1 MCLTYD
7 KEIAP
12 KMFGYRIKFIK
23 EKMTQF
29 QKGNPGRPKGAK
41 NIFPQFMRDRIQ
53 ALFGNNFELIQEDLK
68 NEKQIIIYMNRLGYG
83 RYIKCKGCQKSFDCP
98 NCDIIYTSVC

>member
-29 QKGNPGRPKGAK
+29 QGNGKPSC
-41 NIFPQFMRDRIQ
+41 
-53 ALFGNNFELIQEDLK
+53 
-68 NEKQIIIYMNRLGYG
+68 KQSKHDKLHLTKTFKDKI
-83 RYIKCKGCQKSFDCP
+83 S
-98 NCDIIYTSVC
+98 